1 LGQAMLAVRREL
13 LQQHLNPLGLAYSLY
28 AAHEI
33 ALARPVSLS

>member
-1 LGQAMLAVRREL
+1 
-13 LQQHLNPLGLAYSLY
+13 LNPLGLAYSLY